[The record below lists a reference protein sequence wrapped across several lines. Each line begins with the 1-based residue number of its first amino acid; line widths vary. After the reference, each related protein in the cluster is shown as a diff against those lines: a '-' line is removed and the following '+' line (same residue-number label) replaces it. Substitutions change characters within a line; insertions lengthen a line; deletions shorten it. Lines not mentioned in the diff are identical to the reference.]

1 MTNEQLMTGTQKYLM
16 ANYGRLPVAIVSA
29 AGATV
34 RDAAGREYIDL
45 FAGFGAAAMGHCHP
59 AVVEAI
65 RRQAGELMCVGNLF
79 TWPSQV
85 ELAER
90 IIRHSFGAGRVFFC
104 HSGAEANEA
113 ALKLARRAAG
123 KGRYKM
129 ISFTHGFHGRTM
141 GGLSMTSQTKFHE
154 GFEPMVPGC
163 VYVPFNDAPA
173 VERAIDKETAGII
186 FEPIQ
191 GEGGIHLPEASFLA
205 RLRELADRHKLTLI
219 CDEVWTAPA
228 RTGQWFGYQH
238 YGITPDVI
246 TLGKALGGGVPVAAC
261 VAREGFD
268 QVLTPGTHGCTLG
281 GNPVC
286 AAAGAAVM
294 KLIESEGL
302 VERAN
307 QLERRIREMIAA
319 AKLPNVREVRG
330 KGLMLGIEM
339 AKPAKEAVAACLAK
353 GVMIN
358 VTADTVV
365 RLAPPLT
372 IEQGQLEAALKIV
385 LDVLKAMPA

>member
-1 MTNEQLMTGTQKYLM
+1 MTHEQLMTGTQQYLM
-16 ANYGRLPVAIVSA
+16 GNYGRLPIALVAGS
-29 AGATV
+29 GAKV

-45 FAGFGAAAMGHCHP
+45 FAGFGAMAVGHCHP

-85 ELAER
+85 ELAES
-90 IIRHSFGAGRVFFC
+90 IIRHSFGDGRVFFC

-123 KGRYKM
+123 QGRYKM
-129 ISFTHGFHGRTM
+129 ISFTQCFHGRTM
-141 GGLSMTSQTKFHE
+141 GSLSMTSQTKFHAS
-154 GFEPMVPGC
+154 FEPMLPGC
-163 VYVPFNDAPA
+163 VYVPFNDAAA
-173 VERAIDKETAGII
+173 VEQAIDEQTAGII
-186 FEPIQ
+186 VEPIQ
-191 GEGGIHLPEASFLA
+191 GEGGIHLPEVSFMH
-205 RLRELADRHKLTLI
+205 RLRELCDRHKLTLI
-219 CDEVWTAPA
+219 CDEVWASPA
-228 RTGQWFGYQH
+228 RTAAWFGYQH

-261 VAREGFD
+261 VARKGFD
-268 QVLTPGTHGCTLG
+268 EVLTPGTHGCTLG

-294 KLIESEGL
+294 KLIEQEGL
-302 VERAN
+302 VERAG
-307 QLERRIREMIAA
+307 QLERKIRDMIDA
-319 AKLPNVREVRG
+319 AKLPAVRQVRG
-330 KGLMLGIEM
+330 KGVMLGIEM
-339 AKPAKEAVAACLAK
+339 AASAKSVVAACLEK
-353 GVMIN
+353 GIMVN

-372 IEQGQLEAALKIV
+372 IGDDVLEAGMQGLLA
-385 LDVLKAMPA
+385 VLKKQ

>member
-1 MTNEQLMTGTQKYLM
+1 MTHEQLMAGTQQYLM
-16 ANYGRLPVAIVSA
+16 ANYGRLPVAIVGA
-29 AGATV
+29 AGSKV

-45 FAGFGAAAMGHCHP
+45 FAGFGAAAVGHCHP

-79 TWPSQV
+79 TWPAQV
-85 ELAER
+85 ELAES
-90 IIRHSFGAGRVFFC
+90 IIRHSFGTGRVFFC

-123 KGRYKM
+123 AGRYKM
-129 ISFTHGFHGRTM
+129 ISFTHCFHGRTM
-141 GGLSMTSQTKFHE
+141 GGLSMTSQAKFHE

-163 VYVPFNDAPA
+163 VYVPFNDAAA
-173 VERAIDKETAGII
+173 VERAIDSETAGII
-186 FEPIQ
+186 VEPIQ
-191 GEGGIHLPEASFLA
+191 GEGGIHLPDVSFLR
-205 RLRELADRHKLTLI
+205 RLRELCDQHKLTLI

-228 RTGQWFGYQH
+228 RTAAWFGYQH
-238 YGITPDVI
+238 YGVTPDVI
-246 TLGKALGGGVPVAAC
+246 TLGKALGGGIPVAAC

-294 KLIESEGL
+294 KLIAHEGL
-302 VERAN
+302 VERAGK
-307 QLERRIREMIAA
+307 LEHFIRDMIGASKAA
-319 AKLPNVREVRG
+319 HIRQVRG
-330 KGLMLGIEM
+330 KGLMLGIETDI
-339 AKPAKEAVAACLAK
+339 PAKGVVAACMDK

-358 VTADTVV
+358 VTADNVV

-372 IEQGQLEAALKIV
+372 IEETLLEAGLAKVLEVLRALN
-385 LDVLKAMPA
+385 